1 MSTSQYGII
10 VAGCVS
16 ERLDNENLDP
26 GIGDS
31 DWLEILHP
39 ESLET
44 IHSIESNPYKPTH
57 NTIDINDPV
66 CKASNPDIITVTAIT
81 NVENQQTI
89 PELITAPTS
98 TPEPITTPE
107 PGSWKGA
114 MGRIKTTIPDH
125 WEKVYTF
132 ISTGKNPLLEATGKA
147 FKVIDNYPTWKSNAL
162 APDGGG
168 WVFLGTV
175 EGIPNAKSIPMDCIE
190 FLDNV
195 A

>member
-44 IHSIESNPYKPTH
+44 LHSIESTPYKPTH

-81 NVENQQTI
+81 NVENQQTTPEPI
-89 PELITAPTS
+89 PELITAQT
-98 TPEPITTPE
+98 TTPE
-107 PGSWKGA
+107 PEPDPLTWKGA
-114 MGRIKTTIPDH
+114 TGRIKPEIAPC
-125 WEKVYTF
+125 WLEVYT
-132 ISTGKNPLLEATGKA
+132 IYKESNPLTRSGARVKSVDSA
-147 FKVIDNYPTWKSNAL
+147 PTWKHNAM
-162 APDGGG
+162 APNGGG
-168 WVFLGTV
+168 WMLLVEIEGLIGTKINV
-175 EGIPNAKSIPMDCIE
+175 PIECLEFEG
-190 FLDNV
+190 
-195 A
+195 